1 VFAQV
6 LLNNPWLIA
15 DNCTNGILPGT
26 QLCLPQPCKL
36 YTPTVNQTCEDV
48 AEAVNAAGTNG
59 AVNITD
65 VQVNSFNPELGTGCN
80 AISGYYGSAICVSP
94 HGGFPSVSAS
104 SGAVPSSTPT
114 ATVCVYLPATNQSQR
129 D

>member
-1 VFAQV
+1 MQV
-6 LLNNPWLIA
+6 LLNNPWLVA

-26 QLCLPQPCKL
+26 QLCLPKTCTL

-65 VQVNSFNPELGTGCN
+65 VQINSFNPALGTGCN
-80 AISGYYGSAICVSP
+80 AIAAYYGTPICVSP
-94 HGGFPSVSAS
+94 HGGFPGVGSNA
-104 SGAVPSSTPT
+104 GAVPSSTPT
-114 ATVCVYLPATNQSQR
+114 ATV
-129 D
+129 